1 GEFRFTQQVDEQFL
15 FDEIS
20 RIKPSELLVAE
31 RAAALREQ
39 LQKTFP
45 AVHLTVLADSF
56 FSDMAARR
64 IVEEKVAGASH
75 WQARIRGASAVIG
88 YLQSNTAGP
97 ALAVEVFGSFA
108 AFR

>member
-1 GEFRFTQQVDEQFL
+1 NADALDARDNNFLAAVYEARGDFGLAVTDITTGEFRFTQQVDEQFL

-56 FSDMAARR
+56 FSDMAPCLLFQEPISR
-64 IVEEKVAGASH
+64 
-75 WQARIRGASAVIG
+75 
-88 YLQSNTAGP
+88 
-97 ALAVEVFGSFA
+97 
-108 AFR
+108 